1 MKHTST
7 LLILICLMLAK
18 TVCAAPLKDGAVH
31 RRPVALEYSAAT
43 EQLLILNQRSASMS
57 IFDTQR
63 QMILREDHLGGRPTD
78 MEWIDG
84 TALVAVSNDK
94 THVVSLY
101 RVSTKQLLHVHDIPS
116 CRYPIQLK
124 YDARSSLLYVAG
136 LWSRQL
142 AVLRINKT
150 KPQQSKLIQLV
161 DLSFAPRKM
170 VIDRAGDR
178 MIIGDAYG
186 GTLGIADV
194 SKAAQARLTM
204 LGERTFPGHNIRGL
218 ELSASGEMLLIAHQM
233 LNELAHTVR
242 NDVHWGLLM
251 SNDLRWLRLENV
263 IKGGEEM
270 YTGAHMHPLG
280 EAGSATGDPT
290 GMVITKD
297 GTVVV
302 TLGGVGEIAY
312 GQEDDFSLQRIKVG
326 LRPMDIIVAS
336 AEDRIYVA
344 NMLSDSI
351 SVVSLKEQLS
361 TQIPLGPQGTWT
373 EVDRGERLFFNAKL
387 SHDGWMSCHSC
398 HTDGHTNGL
407 LNDNFSDKS
416 FGAPKRV
423 LTLLGKANTA
433 PFAWNGKAVDLQT
446 QIKNSLRLTMQ
457 MDEPPSDE
465 ELQELAAF
473 VKTLSTPPSIDEAR
487 QHVDKVAIAR
497 GQKVFQQADCRQCH
511 APPLFTV
518 TGSFDVGL
526 TDSEGNQE
534 FNPPSLLGVGQR
546 MYFFHN
552 NTAKTLSDVFLK
564 HNHPVGSAATDAEL
578 LTPQQVADLVQFLRS
593 L

>member
-7 LLILICLMLAK
+7 LLIVVCLMLARA
-18 TVCAAPLKDGAVH
+18 VCAAPLKDDALH

-43 EQLLILNQRSASMS
+43 GQLLILNQRSASMS

-63 QMILREDHLGGRPTD
+63 QMILREDHLAGRPTD

-84 TALVAVSNDK
+84 TALVAVSNEE

-101 RVSTKQLLHVHDIPS
+101 RVSTQQLLHVHDIPS

-124 YDARSSLLYVAG
+124 YDARTSLLYVAG

-142 AVLRINKT
+142 AVLRIDQT
-150 KPQQSKLIQLV
+150 EPQQSKLVQLV

-186 GTLGIADV
+186 GTLGIADISNAV
-194 SKAAQARLTM
+194 QGRLTI
-204 LGERTFPGHNIRGL
+204 LGERTFPGHNVRGL

-302 TLGGVGEIAY
+302 ILGGVGEIAY

-326 LRPMDIIVAS
+326 LRPMDIVVAT

-351 SVVSLKEQLS
+351 SVVSLKDQQS

-373 EVDRGERLFFNAKL
+373 EVDRGERLFFDAKL

-433 PFAWNGKAVDLQT
+433 PFAWNGKAADLKT
-446 QIKNSLRLTMQ
+446 QIKNSLTLTMQ
-457 MDEPPSDE
+457 MDDPPSDE
-465 ELQELAAF
+465 QLQELAAF
-473 VKTLSTPPSIDEAR
+473 VKTLPTPPSIDEAR
-487 QHVDKVAIAR
+487 KQVDKEAIAR

-511 APPLFTV
+511 APPAFTV
-518 TGSFDVGL
+518 TGLFDVGL

-546 MYFFHN
+546 VYFFHN

-564 HNHPVGSAATDAEL
+564 HKHPVGPGAKDAEL

>member
-1 MKHTST
+1 MKQTMF
-7 LLILICLMLAK
+7 LLL
-18 TVCAAPLKDGAVH
+18 TVIVVLPVSAAESLLTTAAH
-31 RRPVALEYSAAT
+31 RRPVALEVHVASS
-43 EQLLILNQRSASMS
+43 QLFVLNQRAATVSVLDMKQQ
-57 IFDTQR
+57 IFTGE
-63 QMILREDHLGGRPTD
+63 IAVGGVPSD
-78 MEWIDG
+78 MERIAATDLI
-84 TALVAVSNDK
+84 AIANEAN
-94 THVVSLY
+94 HVVSLY
-101 RVSTKQLLHVHDIPS
+101 AVSKNTLIHVHDIPS
-116 CRYPIQLK
+116 CRHPIQLK
-124 YDARSSLLYVAG
+124 YDARTSLLYVAG

-142 AVLRINKT
+142 AVLQINKT
-150 KPQQSKLIQLV
+150 EPKHSKLIQLV

-170 VIDRAGDR
+170 VIDGDGDR

-194 SKAAQARLTM
+194 SDAVRGRLSII
-204 LGERTFPGHNIRGL
+204 GYRTFPGHNVRGL
-218 ELSASGEMLLIAHQM
+218 ELSASGEMLIIAHQM

-251 SNDLRWLRLENV
+251 SNDLRWMRLENV
-263 IKGGEEM
+263 FIGGEEM

-290 GMVITKD
+290 GMAITKD

-302 TLGGVGEIAY
+302 ILGGVGEIAY

-326 LRPMDIIVAS
+326 LRPMDIVVTS
-336 AEDRIYVA
+336 DKIYVA

-351 SVVSLKEQLS
+351 SIVSLKDQES
-361 TQIPLGPQGTWT
+361 TQIPLGPQAKWT
-373 EVDRGERLFFNAKL
+373 DVDRGERLFFNAKL

-407 LNDNFSDKS
+407 LNDNFSDTS

-423 LTLLGKANTA
+423 LTLLGKAKTA
-433 PFAWNGKAVDLQT
+433 PFAWNGKAEDLET
-446 QIKNSLRLTMQ
+446 QIKNSLTLTMQ
-457 MDEPPSDE
+457 MDEPPSDDQ
-465 ELQELAAF
+465 LQELAAF
-473 VKTLSTPPSIDEAR
+473 LKTLPSPPSIDEAR
-487 QHVDKVAIAR
+487 KRVDKEAIAR
-497 GQKVFQQADCRQCH
+497 GQKVFHQADCRQCH
-511 APPLFTV
+511 APPAFTV
-518 TGSFDVGL
+518 TGLFDVGL
-526 TDSEGNQE
+526 SDSEGNHE

-546 MYFFHN
+546 VHFFHN

-564 HNHPVGSAATDAEL
+564 HKHPVGPQAQDAEV

>member
-1 MKHTST
+1 MKQTMF
-7 LLILICLMLAK
+7 LLL
-18 TVCAAPLKDGAVH
+18 TVIASLPVSAAESLLTTAAH
-31 RRPVALEYSAAT
+31 RRPVALEIHVPSN
-43 EQLLILNQRSASMS
+43 QLFVLNQRAATVSV
-57 IFDTQR
+57 
-63 QMILREDHLGGRPTD
+63 LD
-78 MEWIDG
+78 MEQQIVTG
-84 TALVAVSNDK
+84 EIAVGGVPSDMERIAATDLIAIANEAN
-94 THVVSLY
+94 HVISLY
-101 RVSTKQLLHVHDIPS
+101 TVSKNTLLHVHDIPS
-116 CRYPIQLK
+116 CRYPIQLE
-124 YDARSSLLYVAG
+124 YDARTSLLYVAG

-142 AVLRINKT
+142 AVLQINKT
-150 KPQQSKLIQLV
+150 DPQQSKLIQLV

-186 GTLGIADV
+186 GTLGIADISDAV
-194 SKAAQARLTM
+194 HGRLSII
-204 LGERTFPGHNIRGL
+204 GQRTFPGHNVRGL
-218 ELSASGEMLLIAHQM
+218 ELSASGDMLIIAHQM

-263 IKGGEEM
+263 FTGGEEM

-290 GMVITKD
+290 GMAITKD

-302 TLGGVGEIAY
+302 ILGGVGEIAY

-326 LRPMDIIVAS
+326 LRPMDIVVTA
-336 AEDRIYVA
+336 DKIYVA

-351 SVVSLKEQLS
+351 SIVSLKDQQS
-361 TQIPLGPQGTWT
+361 TQIPLGPQAKWT
-373 EVDRGERLFFNAKL
+373 DVDRGERLFFNAKL

-407 LNDNFSDKS
+407 LNDNFSDTS

-433 PFAWNGKAVDLQT
+433 PFAWNGKAADLQT
-446 QIKNSLRLTMQ
+446 QIKNSLSLTMQ
-457 MDEPPSDE
+457 MDEPPSDDQ
-465 ELQELAAF
+465 LQELAAF
-473 VKTLSTPPSIDEAR
+473 LKTLPPPPSIDEAR
-487 QHVDKVAIAR
+487 QQVDKKAIAR
-497 GQKVFQQADCRQCH
+497 GQKVFNQADCRQCH
-511 APPLFTV
+511 APPAFTV
-518 TGSFDVGL
+518 TGLFDVGL
-526 TDSEGNQE
+526 SDSEGNQE

-546 MYFFHN
+546 VHFFHN

-564 HNHPVGSAATDAEL
+564 HKHPVGPQAQDAEL

>member
-1 MKHTST
+1 MVV
-7 LLILICLMLAK
+7 CLMLARSLG
-18 TVCAAPLKDGAVH
+18 AAPLKDEAVH
-31 RRPVALEYSAAT
+31 RRPVALEYSVAT
-43 EQLLILNQRSASMS
+43 GQLLILNQRSASLS
-57 IFDTQR
+57 IFDTKR
-63 QMILREDHLGGRPTD
+63 QLIVREDQLGGRPTD

-101 RVSTKQLLHVHDIPS
+101 HVSAQQMLHVHDIPS

-124 YDARSSLLYVAG
+124 YDARTSVLYVAG

-142 AVLRINKT
+142 AVLRIDKT
-150 KPQQSKLIQLV
+150 EPQQSKLIQLV

-186 GTLGIADV
+186 GTLGLADI
-194 SKAAQARLTM
+194 SAAAQGRLTM
-204 LGERTFPGHNIRGL
+204 IGERTFPGHNVRGL
-218 ELSASGEMLLIAHQM
+218 EISASGEMLLIAHQM

-290 GMVITKD
+290 GMVVTKD

-302 TLGGVGEIAY
+302 ILGGVGEIAY

-351 SVVSLKEQLS
+351 SVVSLKDQQS

-373 EVDRGERLFFNAKL
+373 QVDRGERLFFNAKL

-433 PFAWNGKAVDLQT
+433 PFAWNGKAADLQT
-446 QIKNSLRLTMQ
+446 QIKNSLTQTMQ
-457 MDEPPSDE
+457 MDEPPSE
-465 ELQELAAF
+465 EQLQELAAF

-487 QHVDKVAIAR
+487 KHVDREAIAR

-511 APPLFTV
+511 APPAFTV
-518 TGSFDVGL
+518 TGLFDVGL

-546 MYFFHN
+546 VHFFHN

-564 HNHPVGSAATDAEL
+564 HKHPVGPRATDVEL
-578 LTPQQVADLVQFLRS
+578 LTPQQVADLVQYLRS

>member
-1 MKHTST
+1 MKQTIFSLLT
-7 LLILICLMLAK
+7 LIAILPVSAAESLM
-18 TVCAAPLKDGAVH
+18 TTAAH
-31 RRPVALEYSAAT
+31 RRPVALEIHVPSN
-43 EQLLILNQRSASMS
+43 QLFILNQRAATVS
-57 IFDTQR
+57 ILDMAQQIVTGE
-63 QMILREDHLGGRPTD
+63 IAVGGVPSD
-78 MEWIDG
+78 MERIAETDLIAIANK
-84 TALVAVSNDK
+84 TKHVISLFSVSKNLLV
-94 THVVSLY
+94 
-101 RVSTKQLLHVHDIPS
+101 HVHDIPS

-124 YDARSSLLYVAG
+124 YDARTSVLYVAG

-142 AVLRINKT
+142 AVLQINKT
-150 KPQQSKLIQLV
+150 EPQQSKLIQLV

-186 GTLGIADV
+186 GTLGIADI
-194 SKAAQARLTM
+194 SHAAQGRLKI
-204 LGERTFPGHNIRGL
+204 LGERTFPGHNVRGL

-302 TLGGVGEIAY
+302 ILGGVGEIAY
-312 GQEDDFSLQRIKVG
+312 GREDDFSLQRIKVG
-326 LRPMDIIVAS
+326 LRPMDIVVTS

-351 SVVSLKEQLS
+351 SVVSLKDQQS

-433 PFAWNGKAVDLQT
+433 PFAWNGKAADLQT
-446 QIKNSLRLTMQ
+446 QIKNSLTQTMQ

-465 ELQELAAF
+465 QLQELAAF
-473 VKTLSTPPSIDEAR
+473 VKTLPTPPSIDEAR
-487 QHVDKVAIAR
+487 KQVDKAAIAR
-497 GQKVFQQADCRQCH
+497 GQIVFQQADCRQCH
-511 APPLFTV
+511 APPAFTV
-518 TGSFDVGL
+518 TGLFDVGL

-546 MYFFHN
+546 VHFFDN

-564 HNHPVGSAATDAEL
+564 HKHPVGPVAKDAEL

>member
-1 MKHTST
+1 MKYTST
-7 LLILICLMLAK
+7 LFIVVCLMLVGS
-18 TVCAAPLKDGAVH
+18 VCAAPLKDDAVH

-43 EQLLILNQRSASMS
+43 SQLLILNQRSASMS

-63 QMILREDHLGGRPTD
+63 QMILREDQLGGRPTD

-84 TALVAVSNDK
+84 TALVAVSNDE

-101 RVSTKQLLHVHDIPS
+101 RVSTQQLLHVHDIPS

-124 YDARSSLLYVAG
+124 YDARTSLLYVAG

-150 KPQQSKLIQLV
+150 EPQQSKLIQLV

-170 VIDRAGDR
+170 VVDRAGDR

-186 GTLGIADV
+186 GTLGIADI
-194 SKAAQARLTM
+194 SNAAHGRLTM
-204 LGERTFPGHNIRGL
+204 LGQRTFPGHNVRGL

-290 GMVITKD
+290 GMVMTKD

-302 TLGGVGEIAY
+302 ILGGVGEIAY

-326 LRPMDIIVAS
+326 LRPMDIVVAS
-336 AEDRIYVA
+336 AEDKIYVA

-351 SVVSLKEQLS
+351 SVVSLQDQQS

-433 PFAWNGKAVDLQT
+433 PFAWNGKAADLQT
-446 QIKNSLRLTMQ
+446 QIKNSLTLTMQ
-457 MDEPPSDE
+457 MDDPPSDE
-465 ELQELAAF
+465 QLQELAAF
-473 VKTLSTPPSIDEAR
+473 VKTLPTPPSIDEAR
-487 QHVDKVAIAR
+487 NRVDKAAIAR

-511 APPLFTV
+511 APPAFTV
-518 TGSFDVGL
+518 TGLFDVGL
-526 TDSEGNQE
+526 SDSEGNLE

-546 MYFFHN
+546 VHFFHN

-564 HNHPVGSAATDAEL
+564 HKHPLGPGAMDAEL
-578 LTPQQVADLVQFLRS
+578 LTPQQVADLVNFLRS